1 MIILKPEKGF
11 VIPVVYMSNDK
22 LYSGNLENI
31 NFQQENKL
39 INLNKEEK
47 IRNSLFRDND
57 IYDNGELREDEIVR
71 DRLFVDDD
79 GDVKEEN
86 KNIIAAIVDKNNSNN
101 ENGRGILVF
110 DDVDDIEID
119 EKKSVE
125 LDQARSNFRKAIEV
139 EIEKVGKLVLDD
151 DEIKVDSKISV
162 NSSET
167 DTNSDKTDALEEN
180 ITTDD
185 TREKDM
191 EEHEDNPNMEKE
203 IESEIVK
210 ESENKK

>member
-31 NFQQENKL
+31 SFQQESKV
-39 INLNKEEK
+39 INLNEEK
-47 IRNSLFRDND
+47 IRNSLFKDD
-57 IYDNGELREDEIVR
+57 VIYDNGELREDEIVR
-71 DRLFVDDD
+71 DRLLVDD
-79 GDVKEEN
+79 DVKEEN
-86 KNIIAAIVDKNNSNN
+86 KNVIEAILDKNSSNN

-110 DDVDDIEID
+110 GDVDDIEID

-125 LDQARSNFRKAIEV
+125 LEQARSNFRKAIEV

-151 DEIKVDSKISV
+151 DEIKEVDSKISV
-162 NSSET
+162 NSSKADKDADET
-167 DTNSDKTDALEEN
+167 DTLEEN
-180 ITTDD
+180 IAADN

-191 EEHEDNPNMEKE
+191 EEYKDNPNMEKE

-210 ESENKK
+210 ESEDKK

>member
-71 DRLFVDDD
+71 DRLLVDDD
-79 GDVKEEN
+79 DVKEEN
-86 KNIIAAIVDKNNSNN
+86 KNVIAAIVYKNSNNN

-125 LDQARSNFRKAIEV
+125 LEQARSNFRKAIEV

-162 NSSET
+162 NSSKADKDADET
-167 DTNSDKTDALEEN
+167 DTLEEN
-180 ITTDD
+180 IAADN

-191 EEHEDNPNMEKE
+191 EEYKDNPNMEKE

-210 ESENKK
+210 ESEDKK

>member
-31 NFQQENKL
+31 SFQQESKV
-39 INLNKEEK
+39 INLNEEK
-47 IRNSLFRDND
+47 IRNSLFRDDD

-71 DRLFVDDD
+71 DRLLVDD
-79 GDVKEEN
+79 DVKEEN
-86 KNIIAAIVDKNNSNN
+86 KNVIEAILDKNSSNN

-125 LDQARSNFRKAIEV
+125 LEQARSNFRKAIEV

-151 DEIKVDSKISV
+151 DEIKEVDSKISV
-162 NSSET
+162 NSSKADKDADET
-167 DTNSDKTDALEEN
+167 DTLEEN
-180 ITTDD
+180 IAADN

-191 EEHEDNPNMEKE
+191 EEYEDNPNMEKE

-210 ESENKK
+210 ESEDKK

>member
-31 NFQQENKL
+31 SFQQESKV
-39 INLNKEEK
+39 INLNEEK
-47 IRNSLFRDND
+47 IRNSLFKDD
-57 IYDNGELREDEIVR
+57 VIYDNGELREDEIVR
-71 DRLFVDDD
+71 DRLLVDD
-79 GDVKEEN
+79 DVKEEN
-86 KNIIAAIVDKNNSNN
+86 KNVIEAILDKNSSNN

-110 DDVDDIEID
+110 GDVDDIEID

-125 LDQARSNFRKAIEV
+125 LEQARSNFRKAIEV

-151 DEIKVDSKISV
+151 DEIKEVDSKISV
-162 NSSET
+162 NSSKADKDADET
-167 DTNSDKTDALEEN
+167 DTFEEN
-180 ITTDD
+180 IAADD

-203 IESEIVK
+203 IKSEIVK
-210 ESENKK
+210 ELEDKE

>member
-31 NFQQENKL
+31 SFQQESKV
-39 INLNKEEK
+39 INLNEEK
-47 IRNSLFRDND
+47 IRNSLFRDDD
-57 IYDNGELREDEIVR
+57 IYDNGELKEDEIVR
-71 DRLFVDDD
+71 DRLLVDDD
-79 GDVKEEN
+79 DVKEEN
-86 KNIIAAIVDKNNSNN
+86 KNVIAAIVDKNSNNN

-125 LDQARSNFRKAIEV
+125 LEQARSNFRKAIEV

-151 DEIKVDSKISV
+151 DEIKEVDSKISV
-162 NSSET
+162 NSSKADKDADET
-167 DTNSDKTDALEEN
+167 DTFEEN
-180 ITTDD
+180 IAADD

-203 IESEIVK
+203 IKSEIVK
-210 ESENKK
+210 ELEDKE

>member
-31 NFQQENKL
+31 SFQQESKV
-39 INLNKEEK
+39 INLNEEK
-47 IRNSLFRDND
+47 IRNSLFRDDD

-71 DRLFVDDD
+71 DRLLVDD
-79 GDVKEEN
+79 DVKEEN
-86 KNIIAAIVDKNNSNN
+86 KNVIAAIVYKNSNNN

-125 LDQARSNFRKAIEV
+125 LEQARSNFRKAIEV

-162 NSSET
+162 NSSKADKDADET
-167 DTNSDKTDALEEN
+167 DTLEEN
-180 ITTDD
+180 IAADN

-191 EEHEDNPNMEKE
+191 EEYEDNPNMEKE

-210 ESENKK
+210 ESEDKK

>member
-31 NFQQENKL
+31 SFQQESKV
-39 INLNKEEK
+39 INLNEEK
-47 IRNSLFRDND
+47 IRNSLFKDD
-57 IYDNGELREDEIVR
+57 VIYDNGELREDEIVR
-71 DRLFVDDD
+71 DRLLVDD
-79 GDVKEEN
+79 DVKEEN
-86 KNIIAAIVDKNNSNN
+86 KNVIEAILDKNSSNN

-110 DDVDDIEID
+110 GDVDDIEID

-125 LDQARSNFRKAIEV
+125 LEQARSNFRKAIEV

-151 DEIKVDSKISV
+151 DEIKEVDSKISV
-162 NSSET
+162 NSSKADKDADET
-167 DTNSDKTDALEEN
+167 DTLEEN
-180 ITTDD
+180 IAADN

-191 EEHEDNPNMEKE
+191 EEYEDNPNMEKE

-210 ESENKK
+210 ESEDKK